1 MLAKSR
7 ENVYTCVYS
16 PVDSIG
22 RETPGFY
29 RALSF
34 LGLFLIFIVH
44 CGEACV
50 FVGWRV
56 YLVGMTRTNGFAV
69 DRRMG
74 AWLGVRG
81 VVMVVMIVMM
91 GAAGLC
97 GGCATRAD
105 VTGGYAYVLRVSDAK
120 RQLVYY
126 ELKDDGTLN
135 FVGGVRAGLEMEG
148 LASPTWSGKFTRA
161 ELDGVIALIAGAG
174 GEGAGGQE
182 IKEVEP
188 RSEETNFK
196 LSLRVPGRGERR
208 YVSGPTEFFVE
219 LARRSRGLMI
229 SKRPELG
236 DPTIRPVVRE

>member
-1 MLAKSR
+1 
-7 ENVYTCVYS
+7 
-16 PVDSIG
+16 
-22 RETPGFY
+22 
-29 RALSF
+29 
-34 LGLFLIFIVH
+34 
-44 CGEACV
+44 
-50 FVGWRV
+50 
-56 YLVGMTRTNGFAV
+56 MTRTNGFAV
-69 DRRMG
+69 ERCMG
-74 AWLGVRG
+74 AWVGVRG

-97 GGCATRAD
+97 GGCASRAD

-161 ELDGVIALIAGAG
+161 ELDGVIGLIA
-174 GEGAGGQE
+174 GAGGQE

-208 YVSGPTEFFVE
+208 YVSGATEFFVE

>member
-1 MLAKSR
+1 MGMNAS
-7 ENVYTCVYS
+7 
-16 PVDSIG
+16 
-22 RETPGFY
+22 GFDV
-29 RALSF
+29 R
-34 LGLFLIFIVH
+34 
-44 CGEACV
+44 
-50 FVGWRV
+50 
-56 YLVGMTRTNGFAV
+56 
-69 DRRMG
+69 DG
-74 AWLGVRG
+74 AWLGRRLVT
-81 VVMVVMIVMM
+81 VVMLMVL
-91 GAAGLC
+91 GAMGLC
-97 GGCATRAD
+97 GGCASRAD

-161 ELDGVIALIAGAG
+161 ELDGVIGLIAKAG
-174 GEGAGGQE
+174 GDGRE
-182 IKEVEP
+182 IAEVEP
-188 RSEETNFK
+188 RGDEANYK

-236 DPTIRPVVRE
+236 DPTIRPAVRE